1 VENDEIRRMK
11 VLCLAVFVAVALA
24 APQFPG
30 GPPPMGGGFGGPPP
44 MGGFPPLPPQ
54 LKAVLPPDVV
64 SQLEAIHNDNSLG
77 FREKHEKIDKIMSAL
92 PAEVLDK
99 IPPPPGF
106 SQLPEDIQQK
116 LKEVNRNPNLS
127 WEEKQKE
134 TRQIIESLPENL
146 RRLLPPPPPM
156 PPMNRGFF

>member
-1 VENDEIRRMK
+1 MK
-11 VLCLAVFVAVALA
+11 VLCLAVLVAVTLA

-30 GPPPMGGGFGGPPP
+30 GGPMGGPPPFGGPPP

-64 SQLEAIHNDNSLG
+64 TKLEAIHNDNSLG
-77 FREKHEKIDKIMSAL
+77 FKEKHEQIDKIMSSL
-92 PAEVLDK
+92 PADVLDK

-106 SQLPEDIQQK
+106 AQLPQDVQQK

-127 WEEKQKE
+127 WEDKQKA

-156 PPMNRGFF
+156 RRGFF